1 MLESLILAA
10 GVATIT
16 PVIEPRTAPA
26 VIVNRW
32 RDSGH
37 PEVWRDVPR
46 WIRDL
51 GLCIRKHESMH
62 SGHYRAKNPASTA
75 SGAYQMINST
85 WLGNARWVTIARKY
99 PTAKAAPAHV
109 QDAVF
114 IHSIRHGGI
123 DNWRGTDCPGTG

>member
-1 MLESLILAA
+1 MIESLILAA
-10 GVATIT
+10 VAVNAPTVV
-16 PVIEPRTAPA
+16 PVSAPT
-26 VIVNRW
+26 VVQNRW
-32 RDSGH
+32 HDSGH

-51 GLCIRKHESMH
+51 GLCIRRHESMH
-62 SGHYRAKNPASTA
+62 SGHYDAKNPASTA

-85 WLGNARWVTIARKY
+85 WRGNARWVSIARTY
-99 PTAKAAPAHV
+99 PTAKSAPDHV

-123 DNWRGTDCPGTG
+123 HNWRGTNCPGTD